1 MTSFDFGILNVQSH
15 DLSSLCNALL
25 IEITFSFYQIS
36 YMMDRAGELK
46 EFIWR
51 WVWCCHIF
59 QIARWET
66 IMLSYISN
74 NVVIYFQL
82 QDERQ
87 LSQNTF
93 TGGPAWR
100 RPLGRWL
107 RRGSYSQPS
116 SSSNSSRW
124 MSSEN
129 TRWTRWSQ
137 ETQNI
142 GYPGQLVFWPVL
154 KRLTIRV
161 YFASIPQTS

>member
-1 MTSFDFGILNVQSH
+1 MQCFIDWNHFFLSPDFLH
-15 DLSSLCNALL
+15 DGQGWWVERVHLEVSLMLS
-25 IEITFSFYQIS
+25 YIS
-36 YMMDRAGELK
+36 NCKMRDNYVVINFQK
-46 EFIWR
+46 
-51 WVWCCHIF
+51 CCHIF
-59 QIARWET
+59 R

-116 SSSNSSRW
+116 WSSNSSRW

-129 TRWTRWSQ
+129 TWWTCWSQ

-161 YFASIPQTS
+161 YFASIPATS